1 MFPPPNADR
10 WQLQR
15 LQVQAD
21 RKPGLRTPL
30 ERPEREAGEFQ
41 GRVTA
46 GQQKFPGRKNRVRS
60 DEGHRGWEDATQR
73 TDVGQVQGCN
83 THAEDERDTSGNGP
97 SSFLRRGTQGGQMIP
112 GTPSDQKVAGWIR
125 IRAG

>member
-21 RKPGLRTPL
+21 RKPGLCAPL

-60 DEGHRGWEDATQR
+60 DEGHRGWEDAAQR
-73 TDVGQVQGCN
+73 TDVGQGQGCN
-83 THAEDERDTSGNGP
+83 THAEDDRDTSGNG
-97 SSFLRRGTQGGQMIP
+97 SLKFFAKGH
-112 GTPSDQKVAGWIR
+112 AGWR
-125 IRAG
+125 